1 MSKKQMANKTKMT
14 AEMLFDSLIWFG
26 NQIFDDDNYHIRR
39 NLEVESF
46 LLIDLNYINI
56 KLNN

>member
-46 LLIDLNYINI
+46 LLIDLKYINI

>member
-26 NQIFDDDNYHIRR
+26 NQTFDDDNYHIRR

-46 LLIDLNYINI
+46 LLIDLNYINV